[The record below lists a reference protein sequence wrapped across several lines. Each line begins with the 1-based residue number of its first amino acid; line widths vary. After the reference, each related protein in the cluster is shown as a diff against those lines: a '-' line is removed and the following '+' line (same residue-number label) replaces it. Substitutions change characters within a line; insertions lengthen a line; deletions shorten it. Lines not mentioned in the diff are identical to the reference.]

1 MNGTLYERKRWSGK
15 LHIIRSKEKI
25 ISHVATE
32 KLKKIGAKIRAIV
45 IRALGNQL
53 FC

>member
-1 MNGTLYERKRWSGK
+1 MARFMKENAGAANCTLYS
-15 LHIIRSKEKI
+15 SKEKI